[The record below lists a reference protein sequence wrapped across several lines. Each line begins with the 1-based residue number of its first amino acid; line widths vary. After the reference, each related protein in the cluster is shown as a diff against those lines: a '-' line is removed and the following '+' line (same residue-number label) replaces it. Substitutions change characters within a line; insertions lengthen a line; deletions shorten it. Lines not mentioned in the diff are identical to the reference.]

1 MEIFLPKSFAKSWKD
16 SVIAVIATCYSFRA
30 VIQYTRE
37 LDSTR
42 PVTFVGNQSPY
53 DDKAVSEC
61 DSFRFHITF
70 FHVTK
75 APAQVFSCEF
85 C

>member
-16 SVIAVIATCYSFRA
+16 GVIVIIITCYYFRA

-53 DDKAVSEC
+53 DDKAVCEC
-61 DSFRFHITF
+61 NIFCSSVSFCFNAFQCYAANIR
-70 FHVTK
+70 
-75 APAQVFSCEF
+75 
-85 C
+85 